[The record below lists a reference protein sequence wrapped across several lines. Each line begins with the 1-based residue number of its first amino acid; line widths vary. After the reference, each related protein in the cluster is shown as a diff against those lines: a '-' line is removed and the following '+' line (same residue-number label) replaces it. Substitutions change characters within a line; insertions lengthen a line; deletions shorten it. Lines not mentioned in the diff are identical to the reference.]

1 MNLPPCLCLFLL
13 LLVAG
18 PAHVFGAPEAPAAA
32 KAPVKAAAP
41 APDASYTLK
50 PDDVLVLSVFGEDD
64 LATTTKILKT
74 GEAVFPL
81 IGAVNV
87 GGLNLDAATTRIR
100 GLYADKYLV
109 NPRVSITVSAY
120 GEQWVTVLGA
130 VKTADTFPV
139 PASGSI
145 DLTSAVALAGGLSED
160 ADDRSISVI
169 RSSGATSVY
178 SKGQLTGQ
186 GSAVQLRAGD
196 RVVVGQSAYV
206 GKSVTILG
214 RVIRPG
220 PVPFPLDGNLDLV
233 GAISRAGGFHELANP
248 KKVNVNRGGKVQMID
263 VRELSERGGSVFRL
277 LPGDVVTIPE
287 RIF

>member
-1 MNLPPCLCLFLL
+1 
-13 LLVAG
+13 
-18 PAHVFGAPEAPAAA
+18 
-32 KAPVKAAAP
+32 
-41 APDASYTLK
+41 
-50 PDDVLVLSVFGEDD
+50 
-64 LATTTKILKT
+64 
-74 GEAVFPL
+74 
-81 IGAVNV
+81 VNV

>member
-1 MNLPPCLCLFLL
+1 MNLSSCFWLILL
-13 LLVAG
+13 LLVSG
-18 PAHVFGAPEAPAAA
+18 PAQVVAVPDAPADG
-32 KAPVKAAAP
+32 KANAKAAAS

-50 PDDVLVLSVFGEDD
+50 PDDVLELSVFGEDD
-64 LATTTKILKT
+64 LSTTTKILKT

-109 NPRVSITVSAY
+109 NPRVTITVSSY
-120 GEQWVTVLGA
+120 GEQWITVLGA
-130 VKTADTFPV
+130 VKTAGTFPV

-145 DLTSAVALAGGLSED
+145 DLASAVALAGGLSED
-160 ADDRSISVI
+160 ADSRSISVI
-169 RSSGATSVY
+169 RSSGATSVH

-214 RVIRPG
+214 RVMRPG
-220 PVPFPLDGNLDLV
+220 PIPFPLDGNLDIIR
-233 GAISRAGGFHELANP
+233 AISQAGGFHELANP
-248 KKVNVNRGGKVQMID
+248 KKVNVSREGKVQVID
-263 VRELSERGGSVFRL
+263 VRELSERGGSAFRL
-277 LPGDVVTIPE
+277 QPGDVLTVPE